1 MAVRAPGRRGT
12 RRRPPVAKRS
22 ASGLSV
28 ATIVAMIIT
37 LGVGAFGAW
46 GTHSVVRDQQRRLLS
61 ERASE
66 VGLLFTSAIGGVT
79 SSLTA
84 TRGVLHATNGSS
96 NAFASAVEDQVL
108 AGASSKTTLALLAP
122 AEGGFRVVAV
132 AGPLLTV
139 GQVVSGDRAA
149 TLNKTRNTANLVST
163 PVLGSGND
171 RAIGF
176 AVDAEAKVGGIGSDV
191 LYRESSLGKLS
202 AGRQAGSAPFHE
214 VSVVLYADN
223 SMAASQLIIST
234 TGGAIPAK
242 GSVYSKEAI
251 GASTWLLGVRAKG
264 SLVGGVAASAWWIV
278 LLAGIVAAL
287 LLATLI
293 EFAVRRRDA
302 ALALYVA
309 ENQQAETLQ
318 RSLLPTLPQL
328 PDLELAAR
336 YQAGGAGQKVGGDW
350 FDAFAL
356 PEGLVGFA
364 IGDVIGH
371 DLEAAAAMSQVRA
384 ALRAYAYEG
393 DDPASVL
400 SRLDVLVTTFELTEL
415 VSVVYG
421 VLGPIGADGQRT
433 LKLANAGHL
442 PPLLQDPEGAVS
454 EIVEGSSVVIGV
466 PVAEERGQ
474 TERVL
479 APGSTLLLFTDGLLE
494 GPTLSLAETMPQ
506 LEEVVAG
513 HNPDA
518 GCEALCERVLA
529 SRPNQNQRDD
539 IALLA
544 LRLLPVPAKTS
555 ASAANPAHAEQ
566 VIESGDT
573 SGSFTAPLSRR

>member
-1 MAVRAPGRRGT
+1 M
-12 RRRPPVAKRS
+12 
-22 ASGLSV
+22 
-28 ATIVAMIIT
+28 
-37 LGVGAFGAW
+37 
-46 GTHSVVRDQQRRLLS
+46 
-61 ERASE
+61 
-66 VGLLFTSAIGGVT
+66 
-79 SSLTA
+79 
-84 TRGVLHATNGSS
+84 N
-96 NAFASAVEDQVL
+96 
-108 AGASSKTTLALLAP
+108 
-122 AEGGFRVVAV
+122 
-132 AGPLLTV
+132 
-139 GQVVSGDRAA
+139 
-149 TLNKTRNTANLVST
+149 
-163 PVLGSGND
+163 
-171 RAIGF
+171 
-176 AVDAEAKVGGIGSDV
+176 AEAKVGGIGKDV

-214 VSVVLYADN
+214 ISVVLYADN
-223 SMAASQLIIST
+223 SMAPAQLIIST
-234 TGGAIPAK
+234 TGGALPAK
-242 GSVYSKEAI
+242 GSVYSKQPI

-309 ENQQAETLQ
+309 REPAGRNAAAQPA
-318 RSLLPTLPQL
+318 
-328 PDLELAAR
+328 PDASAAAR
-336 YQAGGAGQKVGGDW
+336 PRARGPLPGRRRGAEGRRRLVRRVRAAGGA
-350 FDAFAL
+350 
-356 PEGLVGFA
+356 VGFA

-400 SRLDVLVTTFELTEL
+400 SRLDLLVTTFELTEL

-421 VLGPIGADGQRT
+421 VLGPLGEDGGRT

-442 PPLLQDPEGAVS
+442 PPLLQDPAGAVS
-454 EIVEGSSVVIGV
+454 EITEGASVVIGV

-513 HNPDA
+513 HNPEA

-544 LRLLPVPAKTS
+544 LRLLPVPAKTA
-555 ASAANPAHAEQ
+555 ASAATPARAEQ
-566 VIESGDT
+566 VIDSGET